1 MKLKDILSWALQNL
15 KRRKSRTL
23 LTMLGVMIGCCSILV
38 MVSIG
43 IGLSEYSLKS
53 IAQMG
58 DLTTIEV
65 YSGYDSTENALNDEA
80 IASFSALENVTGV
93 TPKYEYNN
101 NNRITVG
108 NSERFYADY
117 MTLVGIDFDN
127 LSAMDYTL
135 LEGSIPTSENTQVLA
150 GQFFAYYFNDSARPE
165 GSNSI
170 DYWDYYET
178 GEMPEAYFDP
188 LSETFT
194 LELYA
199 DNEEQTPVRTTLKVS
214 GIVEENYAKGYETSQ
229 GIIMDL
235 DLMKSLIKKVNQASN
250 SATKAITYTQ
260 ALVKVDDIDHV
271 ADVED
276 QITQMGFSTYST
288 ESMRQSM
295 QEQMRQIQMVLGGI
309 GAVSLLVAAIGIA
322 NTMIMSI
329 SERTKEIGI
338 MKVLG
343 CRVRDIRTMFLC
355 EAGLIGLL
363 GGIAGVLLSYIISF
377 VINMTAD
384 GSFDLSPAGI
394 WTLLFSE
401 DVSRISVIPLWLL
414 LFSLLFSILI
424 GVASGLYPAIKA
436 TKIEALQAIH
446 HE

>member
-1 MKLKDILSWALQNL
+1 
-15 KRRKSRTL
+15 
-23 LTMLGVMIGCCSILV
+23 
-38 MVSIG
+38 
-43 IGLSEYSLKS
+43 
-53 IAQMG
+53 
-58 DLTTIEV
+58 
-65 YSGYDSTENALNDEA
+65 
-80 IASFSALENVTGV
+80 
-93 TPKYEYNN
+93 
-101 NNRITVG
+101 
-108 NSERFYADY
+108 
-117 MTLVGIDFDN
+117 
-127 LSAMDYTL
+127 
-135 LEGSIPTSENTQVLA
+135 
-150 GQFFAYYFNDSARPE
+150 
-165 GSNSI
+165 
-170 DYWDYYET
+170 
-178 GEMPEAYFDP
+178 
-188 LSETFT
+188 
-194 LELYA
+194 
-199 DNEEQTPVRTTLKVS
+199 
-214 GIVEENYAKGYETSQ
+214 
-229 GIIMDL
+229 
-235 DLMKSLIKKVNQASN
+235 
-250 SATKAITYTQ
+250 
-260 ALVKVDDIDHV
+260 
-271 ADVED
+271 VED